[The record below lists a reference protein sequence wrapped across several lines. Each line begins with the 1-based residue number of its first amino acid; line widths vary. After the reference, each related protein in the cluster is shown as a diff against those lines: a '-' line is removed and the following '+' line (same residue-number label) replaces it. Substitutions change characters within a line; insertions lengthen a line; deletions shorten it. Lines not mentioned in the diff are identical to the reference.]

1 MNYIKVDKQIELE
14 EAPLPIKT
22 FTKACDM
29 PHGIFRIDNEGGA
42 RFDEFNDDQDGT
54 YFEEQRCPYG
64 NCENEYDDEQIKI
77 WEKRQRALLYLYK
90 HQELLD
96 QERYKTAYDRIR
108 DFCVRQVEYDMND
121 RIVSDITEEDRSFL
135 TLALDIE
142 LSIKGDEVESYR
154 DDVESIIQWLE
165 KGNCFFL

>member
-1 MNYIKVDKQIELE
+1 MKYIKVDKQIELE

-42 RFDEFNDDQDGT
+42 RFDESNDDQDGT
-54 YFEEQRCPYG
+54 YFEEPSCHYDQR
-64 NCENEYDDEQIKI
+64 ENEFDDEQIEI
-77 WEKRQRALLYLYK
+77 FEKRQRALLYIYK
-90 HQELLD
+90 HQELLTK
-96 QERYKTAYDRIR
+96 ERYKKVYDRIR
-108 DFCVRQVEYDMND
+108 DFCIRQMEYGMND
-121 RIVSDITEEDRSFL
+121 RCVTDITEEDRSFL

-154 DDVESIIQWLE
+154 DDVEFIIQWLE

>member
-1 MNYIKVDKQIELE
+1 MKYIKVDKDTEIEE
-14 EAPLPIKT
+14 TSFPIQASHKC
-22 FTKACDM
+22 CDT
-29 PHGIFRIDNEGGA
+29 PHGIFRTDNEGGA

-54 YFEEQRCPYG
+54 YFEEPNGPYD

-121 RIVSDITEEDRSFL
+121 RIVSDIIEEDRSFL

-154 DDVESIIQWLE
+154 DDVEFIIQWLE
-165 KGNCFFL
+165 KGNCFVL

>member
-1 MNYIKVDKQIELE
+1 MKYIKINKQIETE
-14 EAPLPIKT
+14 EASFSIKSSPE
-22 FTKACDM
+22 ACDM
-29 PHGIFRIDNEGGA
+29 PHGIFRIDDEGGA
-42 RFDEFNDDQDGT
+42 RFDESNDDQDGT

-142 LSIKGDEVESYR
+142 SSIKGDEIEFYK
-154 DDVESIIQWLE
+154 DDVEFIVQWLE
-165 KGNCFFL
+165 DGNCFFL

>member
-1 MNYIKVDKQIELE
+1 MKYIKINKQIETE
-14 EAPLPIKT
+14 EASFPIKSSPE
-22 FTKACDM
+22 ACDM
-29 PHGIFRIDNEGGA
+29 PHGIFRIDDEGGA

-54 YFEEQRCPYG
+54 YFEEPNIPFDYS
-64 NCENEYDDEQIKI
+64 ENEYDDEQIKI

-142 LSIKGDEVESYR
+142 SSIKGDEIEFYK
-154 DDVESIIQWLE
+154 DDVEFIVQWLE
-165 KGNCFFL
+165 DGNCFFL

>member
-1 MNYIKVDKQIELE
+1 MKYTKINKQIETE
-14 EAPLPIKT
+14 EASFPIKSSPE
-22 FTKACDM
+22 ACDM
-29 PHGIFRIDNEGGA
+29 PHGIFRIDDEGGA

-77 WEKRQRALLYLYK
+77 WEKRQRALLYFYK

-142 LSIKGDEVESYR
+142 SSIKGDEIEFYK
-154 DDVESIIQWLE
+154 DDVEFIVQWLE
-165 KGNCFFL
+165 DGNCFFL